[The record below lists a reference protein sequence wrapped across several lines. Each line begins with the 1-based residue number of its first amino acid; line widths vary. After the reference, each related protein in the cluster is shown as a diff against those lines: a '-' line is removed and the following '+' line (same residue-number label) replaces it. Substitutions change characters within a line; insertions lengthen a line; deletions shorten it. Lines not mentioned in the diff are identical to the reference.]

1 MTACFRCFE
10 GAIAACAAPM
20 VGVLA
25 QRMFGFKGSATPTGD
40 RVSDLAKANAIG
52 NALLCFMAIPW
63 TLCLF
68 AYCGRSPLGIVNLSL
83 KLHWCFF
90 QDC

>member
-1 MTACFRCFE
+1 MRCDVYHNGPSEYAYSSFLCRCFE

-25 QRMFGFKGSATPTGD
+25 QKVFGFTGTASPTGD
-40 RVSDLAKANAIG
+40 RESDLAKAQAIG

-63 TLCLF
+63 TLCLI
-68 AYCGRSPLGIVNLSL
+68 AYSGRFL
-83 KLHWCFF
+83 
-90 QDC
+90 